1 VLVIDSGHPLRQQL
15 HAFASTVVD
24 DTLVL
29 GVDPELSEEHM
40 KHEEER
46 ERLRTASRFPLA
58 DFSHVE
64 LASYTKLADVCE

>member
-1 VLVIDSGHPLRQQL
+1 
-15 HAFASTVVD
+15 
-24 DTLVL
+24 VL